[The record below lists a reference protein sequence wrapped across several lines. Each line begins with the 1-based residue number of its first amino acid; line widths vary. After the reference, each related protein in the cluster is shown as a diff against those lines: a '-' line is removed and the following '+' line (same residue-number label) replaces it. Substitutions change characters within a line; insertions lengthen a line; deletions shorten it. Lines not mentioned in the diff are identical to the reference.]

1 MRWCINLHMV
11 IVTVHQTRPEEP
23 VASQPSANGIRKI
36 IEKDEEDL
44 EAFFQTAKQQL
55 NAT

>member
-1 MRWCINLHMV
+1 M